1 MIYKICG
8 FYQIM
13 MLYRLKLS
21 KTDITFLLLWKRAF
35 ESSGDLNAKTQVDF
49 DVAMVFDKF

>member
-1 MIYKICG
+1 
-8 FYQIM
+8 M

-21 KTDITFLLLWKRAF
+21 KINITFLLLWKRAF
-35 ESSGDLNAKTQVDF
+35 ASSGDLNAKTQVDF